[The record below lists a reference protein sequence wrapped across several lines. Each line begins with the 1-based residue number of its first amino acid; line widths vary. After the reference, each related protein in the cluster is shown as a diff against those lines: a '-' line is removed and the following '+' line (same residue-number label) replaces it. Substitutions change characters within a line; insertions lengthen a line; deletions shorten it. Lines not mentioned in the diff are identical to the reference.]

1 MTLVE
6 FKNAT
11 FTHLYSDEPAL
22 RNLSLKISEGE
33 FIALLGPLGA
43 GKTTFLYSLNG
54 LVPHTIP
61 GKLEGDVIV
70 DGKNTKDYLTSE
82 MASSIGMV
90 LDDPVTQVFNLTVRD
105 DVEFGPLNL
114 GKSPKEAAERADES
128 LSYCRLKGLELRH
141 PKELS
146 GGQQQALS
154 IAGVLAM
161 RPKIL
166 ALDEPISM
174 LDPIGKNMVL
184 EAVRDLN
191 KKYGVACIISESGS
205 DLEDVLS
212 IVDRAIVMDKGR
224 ILRDGEPEEV
234 AKDELLEEIGVG
246 LPQVAEAFIRLE
258 EKASAIEVPADL
270 SEAERLMREY
280 IKKGAL
286 RFTPRSI
293 RCEPRRFDSPP
304 FIEVDNLVY
313 AYPNGVRALNE
324 VNFKLW
330 KSEFIGIIGQNGS
343 GKSTL
348 AQCITGVFKASNKEA
363 RIIVGGTNVMK
374 SKLSDV
380 ITKVNYV
387 FQNPDSML
395 FSTNVLDEV
404 SFGPKML
411 EYPPEKT
418 AKMVNETLEF
428 LGLKEYKRT
437 LIIDLPHFVRTRV
450 ALASVLVLKPEAII
464 IDEPTGGLDRKE
476 SVRLLTYLKK
486 LRDEGL
492 TFIIITHDMKLVSE
506 FCERVVVMSN
516 GKIILDGPAAI
527 VFSDRETL
535 RKASIRP
542 PQITQLAHALS
553 DLGFNPLTL
562 SVDDFLRQVEI
573 VGGEQVA

>member
-1 MTLVE
+1 L
-6 FKNAT
+6 
-11 FTHLYSDEPAL
+11 HRDEPAL
-22 RNLSLKISEGE
+22 QNINLKISEGE

-43 GKTTFLYSLNG
+43 GKTTLLYSLNG

-82 MASSIGMV
+82 MVSSVGMV

-114 GKSPKEAAERADES
+114 GRSPTEATESADES
-128 LSYCRLKGLELRH
+128 LSCCRLKGLELRH
-141 PKELS
+141 PRELS

-174 LDPIGKNMVL
+174 LDPVGKSMVL

-191 KKYGVACIISESGS
+191 KRYGVACVISESVA

-212 IVDRAIVMDKGR
+212 MVYRVIVMDKGLV
-224 ILRDGEPEEV
+224 LRDGEPREI
-234 AKDELLEEIGVG
+234 ARDKLLEEIGVG
-246 LPQVAEAFIRLE
+246 LPQVTEVFMKLRE
-258 EKASAIEVPADL
+258 RVPSIEVPADL
-270 SEAERLMREY
+270 GDAERLIRENV
-280 IKKGAL
+280 KRGRL
-286 RFTPRSI
+286 RSRHASI
-293 RCEPRRFDSPP
+293 VCEPRVFSSAP
-304 FIEVDNLVY
+304 FIDVEDLVY
-313 AYPNGVRALNE
+313 AYPNGVRALNQ
-324 VNFKLW
+324 VKFKLW
-330 KSEFIGIIGQNGS
+330 KGEFVGIIGQNGS

-363 RIIVGGTNVMK
+363 MISVGGANVAK
-374 SKLSDV
+374 SRLRDI

-411 EYPPEKT
+411 EFAPEET
-418 AKMVNETLEF
+418 SKMVEEALEF
-428 LGLKEYKRT
+428 LRLKEYKRT
-437 LIIDLPHFVRTRV
+437 LIIDLPHFVRTLV
-450 ALASVLVLKPEAII
+450 ALASVLVLKPEVII

-476 SVRLLTYLKK
+476 SVRLLTYLKR

-492 TFIIITHDMKLVSE
+492 TFIIITHDMRLISE
-506 FCERVVVMSN
+506 FCERVVVMSE
-516 GKIILDGPAAI
+516 GKIILDGPAAM
-527 VFSDRETL
+527 VFSEREAL
-535 RKASIRP
+535 RRASIKP
-542 PQITQLAHALS
+542 PQVTQLAHALS
-553 DLGFNPLTL
+553 DMGFNPLTL
-562 SVDDFLRQVEI
+562 SVEDFLRQIEI
-573 VGGEQVA
+573 VGGSKVA